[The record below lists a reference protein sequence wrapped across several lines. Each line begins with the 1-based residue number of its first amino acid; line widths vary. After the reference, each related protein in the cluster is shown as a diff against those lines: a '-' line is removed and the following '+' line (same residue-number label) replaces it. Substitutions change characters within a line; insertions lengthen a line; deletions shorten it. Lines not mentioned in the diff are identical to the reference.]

1 MAKNNASNNLVDLNQ
16 NQLYPRMA
24 KPEDF
29 YKAPS
34 VPAPSGDKLYELTEA
49 QCAPRTTQ
57 DGGMGA
63 SGAGTPS
70 IAGTAKG
77 ISSSQNHGEE
87 GSTVSAS
94 AIGVDFKTGMSACSN
109 PLPK

>member
-1 MAKNNASNNLVDLNQ
+1 
-16 NQLYPRMA
+16 MA
-24 KPEDF
+24 KPGDF
-29 YKAPS
+29 A
-34 VPAPSGDKLYELTEA
+34 PAPPAPQPSTGDMLYDLTEA

-77 ISSSQNHGEE
+77 MNPAQSPSRGTS
-87 GSTVSAS
+87 VSAS
-94 AIGVDFKTGMSACSN
+94 AVGVDFKTGMNVCSN